1 MKKIVLFVLIC
12 FSGSI
17 ATFSQ
22 GFSALGGNNANNAN
36 AIKSSSG
43 EVYFQQKSATRPQS
57 PKATSFDFNTQS
69 FQSLTNDWLPAAPS
83 GIPKFWKSKYTVTE
97 KKLNG
102 GTGVPVFE
110 PPTLDS
116 VPVGSGP
123 GGGKKLPGTFTDKTI
138 GKGVGEKVVK
148 KSLRG
153 EDVSEDNMD
162 SAKQKLNNNLTPLP
176 YDYLRKDHWLFSEF
190 IWREIDTR
198 EKFNQHFI
206 YEGEDNSGDQRF
218 ISILLNSIK
227 NDTIWAFSPNDGA
240 DRFTTRLHYNE
251 IADRINGPKELLERD
266 STDAVGNV
274 LKTDSTLS
282 YESTKGIS
290 LDSIYT
296 FRIKEQWVFDKE
308 TSRMHVRVI
317 GICPVASVAQPVI
330 DPATSKPFKKK
341 LDSNA
346 DSTSPSKPQ
355 DLFWVYY
362 PDLRNILVNKKVYNP
377 KSVADFTNWDKIFLS
392 RRYIGRIVKTSYD
405 NPKNLDLKDLITNPL
420 FRLLEGENIKNRI
433 LNYEQGLWSY

>member
-1 MKKIVLFVLIC
+1 MKKLVLFFLI
-12 FSGSI
+12 SI
-17 ATFSQ
+17 IYSASLFAQ
-22 GFSALGGNNANNAN
+22 GFGAISAGGAGANN
-36 AIKSSSG
+36 IKTASG
-43 EVYFQQKSATRPQS
+43 IVYFQVKSATRPQT
-57 PKATSFDFNTQS
+57 PKAVSFDFNTQG

-83 GIPKFWKSKYTVTE
+83 GVPVFWTSKYTVAE
-97 KKLNG
+97 KKLNA

-110 PPTLDS
+110 LPILDS
-116 VPVGSGP
+116 VPLGT
-123 GGGKKLPGTFTDKTI
+123 LPGQQQPGKFTDATI

-162 SAKQKLNNNLTPLP
+162 SAKQKLNNLTPLP

-198 EKFNQHFI
+198 EKFNQHFV

-227 NDTIWAFSPNDGA
+227 NDSIWAFSPTDGA
-240 DRFTTRLHYNE
+240 DRFTTRLPYSE
-251 IADRINGPKELLERD
+251 IADKINGPKDTLRKEIKDINGTVIR
-266 STDAVGNV
+266 TDMS
-274 LKTDSTLS
+274 LI
-282 YESTKGIS
+282 YESAKGIKI
-290 LDSIYT
+290 DSIYT

-308 TSRMHVRVI
+308 TSRMHVRVL
-317 GICPVASVAQPVI
+317 GICPIANVDQVAFDKYGNVI
-330 DPATSKPFKKK
+330 KKS
-341 LDSNA
+341 DGVR
-346 DSTSPSKPQ
+346 DSTVSKPQ

-405 NPKNLDLKDLITNPL
+405 NPKNLDLKDLISNPL

>member
-1 MKKIVLFVLIC
+1 MKKLVLFLLIC
-12 FSGSI
+12 INYSLSLF
-17 ATFSQ
+17 AQ
-22 GFSALGGNNANNAN
+22 GFGAISAGGAGANN
-36 AIKSSSG
+36 IKTASG
-43 EVYFQQKSATRPQS
+43 EVYFQVKSATRPQT
-57 PKATSFDFNTQS
+57 PKAASFDFNTQG
-69 FQSLTNDWLPAAPS
+69 FQSLTNDWLPATPS
-83 GIPKFWKSKYTVTE
+83 GVPKFWKAKYMVTE
-97 KKLNG
+97 KKLNA

-110 PPTLDS
+110 LPTLDS
-116 VPVGSGP
+116 LPGGPGPGAVAGSG
-123 GGGKKLPGTFTDKTI
+123 GKTKGTFKDATV
-138 GKGVGEKVVK
+138 GQGVGEKVVK

-162 SAKQKLNNNLTPLP
+162 SVKQRLNNNLTPLP

-227 NDTIWAFSPNDGA
+227 NDSIWAFSPTDGA
-240 DRFTTRLHYNE
+240 DRFTTRLPYNE
-251 IADRINGPKELLERD
+251 IADRINGPKKILERD
-266 STDAVGNV
+266 STDINGTVI
-274 LKTDSTLS
+274 KTDSSLI
-282 YESTKGIS
+282 YESTLGIKI
-290 LDSIYT
+290 DSIYT

-308 TSRMHVRVI
+308 TSRMHVRVL
-317 GICPVASVAQPVI
+317 GICPVASVDQIVYQGGVAL
-330 DPATSKPFKKK
+330 KKK
-341 LDSNA
+341 LDNSI
-346 DSTSPSKPQ
+346 DSTVSKPQ
-355 DLFWVYY
+355 DLFWIYY

-405 NPKNLDLKDLITNPL
+405 NPKNLDLKDLISNPL
-420 FRLLEGENIKNRI
+420 FRLLEGENIKTRI

>member
-1 MKKIVLFVLIC
+1 
-12 FSGSI
+12 
-17 ATFSQ
+17 
-22 GFSALGGNNANNAN
+22 
-36 AIKSSSG
+36 
-43 EVYFQQKSATRPQS
+43 
-57 PKATSFDFNTQS
+57 
-69 FQSLTNDWLPAAPS
+69 
-83 GIPKFWKSKYTVTE
+83 
-97 KKLNG
+97 
-102 GTGVPVFE
+102 
-110 PPTLDS
+110 
-116 VPVGSGP
+116 
-123 GGGKKLPGTFTDKTI
+123 
-138 GKGVGEKVVK
+138 VGEKVVK

-162 SAKQKLNNNLTPLP
+162 SAKQKLNNNQTPLP

-198 EKFNQHFI
+198 EKFNQHFV

-227 NDTIWAFSPNDGA
+227 NDSIWAFSPTDGA
-240 DRFTTRLHYNE
+240 DRFTTRLPYSE
-251 IADRINGPKELLERD
+251 IADRINGPKKILERD
-266 STDAVGNV
+266 STDINGTVI
-274 LKTDSTLS
+274 KTDSSLI
-282 YESTKGIS
+282 YESTLGIKI
-290 LDSIYT
+290 DSIYT

-308 TSRMHVRVI
+308 TSRMHVRVL
-317 GICPVASVAQPVI
+317 GICPVASVDQIVYQGGVAL
-330 DPATSKPFKKK
+330 KKK
-341 LDSNA
+341 LDNTI
-346 DSTSPSKPQ
+346 DSTVSKPQ

-405 NPKNLDLKDLITNPL
+405 NPKNLDLKDLISNPL